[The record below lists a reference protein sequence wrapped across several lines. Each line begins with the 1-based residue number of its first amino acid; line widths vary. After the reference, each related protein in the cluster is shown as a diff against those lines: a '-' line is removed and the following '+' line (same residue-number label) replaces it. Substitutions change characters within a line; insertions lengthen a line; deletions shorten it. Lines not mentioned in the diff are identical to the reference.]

1 MLSTDNMN
9 AEQPSEF
16 FAQDH
21 HRCDELW
28 AAFEGASASEAAGA
42 WQEFEAA
49 MRRHFSME
57 EEVLFPALE
66 DATGMHGP
74 GPTMVMRNEHVQM
87 RGLLDEMGNAVREG
101 RIDDALDHGDTL
113 LMMTQ
118 QHNVKEE
125 GVLYPLADQAMGHQ
139 WQALAARLAEY
150 GA

>member
-1 MLSTDNMN
+1 MKT
-9 AEQPSEF
+9 EQPSEF
-16 FAQDH
+16 FSHDH

-28 AAFEGASASEAAGA
+28 AAFEGASPNEAQGA
-42 WQEFEAA
+42 WQAFEAA
-49 MRRHFSME
+49 VRRHFAME

-66 DATGMHGP
+66 EATGMHGP

-87 RGLLDEMGNAVREG
+87 RGLLDEMGNAVRQG

-139 WQALAARLAEY
+139 WQALATRLAEY
-150 GA
+150 GASD